1 MTAIYGKIEVLL
13 TLSFVKWFINFL
25 LSSNNRFSLFLQK
38 FYVLGTNTDKTLW
51 RLLKIDRMEPSEL
64 NVDEECTVYSQSE
77 YHDLL
82 KALDEDHKST
92 GGVKFV
98 TNCFGIIG
106 KPSDITISRKSG
118 DIFLGNIYQ

>member
-1 MTAIYGKIEVLL
+1 MD
-13 TLSFVKWFINFL
+13 SF
-25 LSSNNRFSLFLQK
+25 SQK
-38 FYVLGTNTDKTLW
+38 FYILGTNTDKTVW

-64 NVDEECTVYSQSE
+64 NVDEDSTVHSQNE

-106 KPSDITISRKSG
+106 K
-118 DIFLGNIYQ
+118 